1 MAVLSNKTSRLP
13 KGCFG
18 FVKVLFVRALSWQDC
33 VVMAGRYWVRFTG
46 PNRSFGLLLGAV
58 CAILSVFAYR
68 AGRASDI
75 VWAILAIGLVLT
87 ALIIPRVLAPARRGW
102 LRIGHAL
109 GFVVNPIVLGVV
121 YGAVFIPFGA
131 LMRLFRSD
139 PMARRFD
146 PAAKSYWIERQP
158 GDAIADS
165 LKEQF

>member
-1 MAVLSNKTSRLP
+1 VTNVRLSRLEAR
-13 KGCFG
+13 
-18 FVKVLFVRALSWQDC
+18 VKVL
-33 VVMAGRYWVRFTG
+33 G
-46 PNRSFGLLLGAV
+46 PNRSFGLMLGAV
-58 CAILSVFAYR
+58 CAIAAVLAHR
-68 AGRASDI
+68 AGRGSDV
-75 VWAILAIGLVLT
+75 VWAILAIVLVLT

-102 LRIGHAL
+102 LKIGHWL
-109 GFVVNPIVLGVV
+109 GFVINPIVLGAV

-158 GDAIADS
+158 TDNIADN